1 MILRFRRRLG
11 RCSAVND
18 LTDIAAEILPRLAV
32 VRSYYGVRC
41 VAAVLD
47 DSGLIIVQVLPDGG
61 YIEL

>member
-1 MILRFRRRLG
+1 M
-11 RCSAVND
+11 ND
-18 LTDIAAEILPRLAV
+18 LTDVAAEILPRLAV